1 MEAELIEHE
10 EEEERKIIEK
20 RLEDEFIGLEVE
32 QDLIDQYD
40 EKPSQDK
47 EEDKT
52 KIGSKKRDKK
62 NRKKVDADDVKEY
75 SATSTPTE
83 PNATSQ
89 TTEILTTSQGLKPEK
104 KKKTKR
110 NKKEKADELVE
121 AEMNTPNKES
131 TKLRKS
137 KTITSLDPKTSQQIQ
152 EDRPPSS
159 QDSKK
164 SIKTNPSSG

>member
-40 EKPSQDK
+40 EKPNKDK

-83 PNATSQ
+83 PTTTQ
-89 TTEILTTSQGLKPEK
+89 TTEILTTS
-104 KKKTKR
+104 
-110 NKKEKADELVE
+110 
-121 AEMNTPNKES
+121 
-131 TKLRKS
+131 
-137 KTITSLDPKTSQQIQ
+137 
-152 EDRPPSS
+152 
-159 QDSKK
+159 
-164 SIKTNPSSG
+164 